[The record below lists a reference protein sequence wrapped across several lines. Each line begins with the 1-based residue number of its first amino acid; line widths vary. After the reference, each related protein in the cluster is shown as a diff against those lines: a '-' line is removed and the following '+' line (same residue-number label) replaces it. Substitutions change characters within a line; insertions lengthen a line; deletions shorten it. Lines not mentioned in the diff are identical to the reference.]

1 MESITQAEWH
11 SELEVRRAAVWEI
24 AVQHKCDIVLIF
36 GSEGHA
42 EPFRYLT
49 NFVPVI
55 GDCWGILRSAGA
67 MTCVLNFDWQLTEAR
82 RISGINDWYGQF
94 DPTSVLLEH
103 LAQNSP
109 RKVGVVGLDRLPFTL
124 FDAIRIALP
133 AAEFIDVGQSV
144 AFLRRRKSPLEIQLL
159 QEAGRITDQAFET
172 IRAELRPGLS
182 EHEVAAKL
190 DYLMQS
196 MGAGLSFPTTVVSGN
211 DDPIMIRMPT
221 ERRLQKGDSIM
232 IDMGAMVQGY
242 QADASRTFV
251 LGEPSTMQKQIWSI
265 VKDAYHAALSQI
277 RPGVPCN
284 ATHQAAL
291 KVIEGAGYT
300 LIHRVGHGIGLAT
313 SFEWPSL
320 ISETTLFEPGMT
332 VCIEPGIY
340 VKGAGNMK
348 LEDDVVVTED
358 GFELLTRCSH
368 EIQVE
373 W

>member
-1 MESITQAEWH
+1 MEIITQAQWH
-11 SELEVRRAAVWEI
+11 TELASRRAAAWQI
-24 AVQHKCDIVLIF
+24 AEQHECDLLLVF
-36 GSEGHA
+36 GSEGHS

-55 GDCWGILRSAGA
+55 GDGWGILRGA
-67 MTCVLNFDWQLTEAR
+67 DAMACVLNFDWQLTEAR
-82 RISGINDWYGQF
+82 RISGVDDWYGQF
-94 DPTSVLLEH
+94 DPTPVLIDL

-109 RKVGVVGLDRLPFTL
+109 QKIGVVGLNRLPFTL
-124 FDAIRIALP
+124 YESIRSALSP
-133 AAEFIDVGQSV
+133 VEFVDIGQSV
-144 AFLRRRKSPLEIQLL
+144 AILRRRKTPLEIQLL
-159 QEAGRITDQAFET
+159 REAGRITDHAFEA

-182 EHEVAAKL
+182 EQEVAAKL
-190 DYLMQS
+190 DYLMQR

-221 ERRLQKGDSIM
+221 DRRLQKGDSIM

-251 LGEPSTMQKQIWSI
+251 LGESSPMQTKVWSI
-265 VKDAYHAALSQI
+265 VKDAYDAALAQI

-284 ATHQAAL
+284 ATHQAAI
-291 KVIEGAGYT
+291 KVIEGAGYE

-320 ISETTLFEPGMT
+320 ISETTPFEAGMT

-348 LEDDVVVTED
+348 LEDDVVVTD
-358 GFELLTRCSH
+358 NGVELLTKSSH
-368 EIQVE
+368 EIQIE